1 MRVQSTHDELGLIT
15 AWDASSMLA
24 VYSYINQSRFR
35 PSMLQHAG
43 RFNLSR
49 HENDGASVIFS
60 FLFKKE
66 HWTLSAPLR
75 VPLVEKGRGIHD
87 TQTLEHILHFPP
99 RSTCN
104 ICLFSFSFLYPC
116 LRARDVRAS
125 ATFTVHYPSTLGIS
139 SNVYERQHLCGS
151 IVIAWGV
158 LFANS
163 FTGFFFLQFSAS
175 LFLQFFFFFFYN
187 LQALTVPGSG
197 IIV

>member
-1 MRVQSTHDELGLIT
+1 MP
-15 AWDASSMLA
+15 A
-24 VYSYINQSRFR
+24 VSSYINQSRFR

-75 VPLVEKGRGIHD
+75 VPLVEKRRGIHD

-116 LRARDVRAS
+116 LRAHDVRAS

-163 FTGFFFLQFSAS
+163 FIVFFLTILGFSF
-175 LFLQFFFFFFYN
+175 LFAVLFFSTIYRRSPY
-187 LQALTVPGSG
+187 LDRGS
-197 IIV
+197 

>member
-1 MRVQSTHDELGLIT
+1 MP
-15 AWDASSMLA
+15 A
-24 VYSYINQSRFR
+24 VSSYINQSRFR

-66 HWTLSAPLR
+66 HWTLLAPLR

-104 ICLFSFSFLYPC
+104 IFVLFFFSLSL

-163 FTGFFFLQFSAS
+163 FIGFFLTILGFSFFLQ
-175 LFLQFFFFFFYN
+175 FFFFFYN

>member
-1 MRVQSTHDELGLIT
+1 MP
-15 AWDASSMLA
+15 A
-24 VYSYINQSRFR
+24 VSSYIDQSRFR

-49 HENDGASVIFS
+49 HENDGASVIFLF
-60 FLFKKE
+60 FLKRSIGL
-66 HWTLSAPLR
+66 LSAPLR

-116 LRARDVRAS
+116 LRAHDVRAS
-125 ATFTVHYPSTLGIS
+125 ATFTVHYPSTLGIP

-163 FTGFFFLQFSAS
+163 FIVLFSYNSRLLFFLAVLFFSTIYRRS
-175 LFLQFFFFFFYN
+175 PYLDR
-187 LQALTVPGSG
+187 GS
-197 IIV
+197 